1 MNEKII
7 GVTPRFSVEGTKL
20 KQSCN
25 DDYLRSIQNIGFTPI
40 ILPMGLKK
48 NDIILELCDGFL
60 ITGGV
65 DILPKF
71 FNQENNGSDDEGNE
85 EMDLLDKVV
94 VEYAS
99 KKKKPMLGICR
110 GHQAI
115 NIFMGGDLIQDIG
128 TSHSNTR
135 HELKTVPNRIIDFP
149 EVIEVN
155 SYHHQVVDKLA
166 PGLIEIAK
174 SKEDG

>member
-71 FNQENNGSDDEGNE
+71 F
-85 EMDLLDKVV
+85 
-94 VEYAS
+94 
-99 KKKKPMLGICR
+99 I
-110 GHQAI
+110 
-115 NIFMGGDLIQDIG
+115 
-128 TSHSNTR
+128 
-135 HELKTVPNRIIDFP
+135 
-149 EVIEVN
+149 
-155 SYHHQVVDKLA
+155 
-166 PGLIEIAK
+166 
-174 SKEDG
+174 